1 MICLSLSL
9 LRNKVL
15 KRNLQ
20 RLNGS
25 IKLHRAQIAENVM
38 RAKRC
43 SGESSFSTFC
53 RLREIN
59 FITNVHVTLRE
70 IKGLN
75 FQYSTWHIL

>member
-15 KRNLQ
+15 KRYLQ
-20 RLNGS
+20 RANGS

-43 SGESSFSTFC
+43 SGESSFSTLC
-53 RLREIN
+53 RLCEIN
-59 FITNVHVTLRE
+59 FITNVYVTLRE
-70 IKGLN
+70 IKRLN
-75 FQYSTWHIL
+75 FQYSIWHVL

>member
-1 MICLSLSL
+1 MICLSLL
-9 LRNKVL
+9 LIRYKVL
-15 KRNLQ
+15 KRYLE
-20 RLNGS
+20 RANGS

-59 FITNVHVTLRE
+59 FITNVDVTLRE
-70 IKGLN
+70 IKELN
-75 FQYSTWHIL
+75 FQY